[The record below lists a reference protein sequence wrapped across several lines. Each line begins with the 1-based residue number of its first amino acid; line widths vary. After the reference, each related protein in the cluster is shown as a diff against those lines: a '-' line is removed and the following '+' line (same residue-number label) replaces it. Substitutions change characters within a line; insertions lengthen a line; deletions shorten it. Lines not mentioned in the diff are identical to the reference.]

1 MAMKR
6 EMLNSLRHCCHD
18 NDMESKIFYS
28 LATVLDS
35 RFKLLV
41 FSSAAAAALCK
52 QMLIAEYEK
61 LAGGKPHDSHEAT
74 EPPPKN
80 WCTEAS
86 PASPSLLWRYCNEL
100 IQEKSD
106 SGNSSC
112 SPESVVEAY
121 LKEGSIP
128 RRSDPLQYWKERSA
142 TSPILASLARQY
154 HSAPP
159 ASASERLFSTVANI
173 CTDSCNH
180 LSEDKLEMFLGKNL
194 LDFEY

>member
-6 EMLNSLRHCCHD
+6 EMLDSLRHRCHD
-18 NDMESKIFYS
+18 SDMESNIFYS

-41 FSSAAAAALCK
+41 FSSAAAATLCK
-52 QMLIAEYEK
+52 QILIAEYQK

-74 EPPPKN
+74 ESPPESS
-80 WCTEAS
+80 CTEVS
-86 PASPSLLWRYCNEL
+86 PASSSLLWRYCNEL

-121 LKEGSIP
+121 LKECNIP
-128 RRSDPLQYWKERSA
+128 RKSEPLEYWKEQPA

-154 HSAPP
+154 LSAPP
-159 ASASERLFSTVANI
+159 ASASERLFSTAANI
-173 CTDSCNH
+173 CTDSCNR
-180 LSEDKLEMFLGKNL
+180 LSEDKLMFLSKNL
-194 LDFEY
+194 C